1 MGTGRIKDKDW
12 MANERTMA
20 IHTRLLGEIVRNDYE
35 DNATYSIDDFTR
47 QTPTGGYQVTF
58 IRGGD
63 SYTPTEY
70 AKIVNAFLEYVPNHK
85 ASITKF
91 NGYPEITFRVEGIR
105 NALRLARR
113 YGQHAVWDWMNNEEI
128 EVNSRRH

>member
-1 MGTGRIKDKDW
+1 MGTGRTKKEPW

-20 IHTRLLGEIVRNDYE
+20 YHTRLLGEMARGDYL
-35 DNATYSIDDFTR
+35 DNRTYSLDFEEQR
-47 QTPTGGYQVTF
+47 PTSGYQVTF

-63 SYTPTEY
+63 SYTPTQY
-70 AKIVNAFLEYVPNHK
+70 AEIVNAFLEYVPNHK

-105 NALRLARR
+105 NALRLARK
-113 YGQHAVWDWMNNEEI
+113 YDQHAVWDWMNEEEI
-128 EVNSRRH
+128 EVESRRH